1 MSIEITTIIIAAAGV
16 LVALGSVSLVG
27 FVRIRRHMDQRFDQL
42 HAHYEHIDIGIR
54 KVFLKV
60 SSVHARFEHAE
71 REIRKLQEELQEEL
85 QEVKATDSVPRR
97 TTSAFF
103 LHDTMLGRIRW

>member
-1 MSIEITTIIIAAAGV
+1 MSIEIITIIISAAS
-16 LVALGSVSLVG
+16 LLIILSSVMLAG
-27 FVRIRRHMDQRFDQL
+27 FVRLRRHLDERFDQL

-71 REIRKLQEELQEEL
+71 REIRKLQEELQE
-85 QEVKATDSVPRR
+85 VKATDGVPRR

>member
-16 LVALGSVSLVG
+16 LVALGSVMLVG

-60 SSVHARFEHAE
+60 SSVHARFDHAE
-71 REIRKLQEELQEEL
+71 REIRKLQEDL
-85 QEVKATDSVPRR
+85 QEVKATDGVPRR